1 MYHVEFVERLEKLLL
16 VQLDIGLLH
25 LGKQRSQQTQDF
37 LAESLDV
44 DLPARD
50 NPVLV
55 IVEQLKEILE
65 GASLG
70 FLVYFRGVGVCD
82 PFGFVLVG
90 MRFSHFCLLVEI
102 FAYCLFS

>member
-55 IVEQLKEILE
+55 V
-65 GASLG
+65 
-70 FLVYFRGVGVCD
+70 V
-82 PFGFVLVG
+82 
-90 MRFSHFCLLVEI
+90 
-102 FAYCLFS
+102 